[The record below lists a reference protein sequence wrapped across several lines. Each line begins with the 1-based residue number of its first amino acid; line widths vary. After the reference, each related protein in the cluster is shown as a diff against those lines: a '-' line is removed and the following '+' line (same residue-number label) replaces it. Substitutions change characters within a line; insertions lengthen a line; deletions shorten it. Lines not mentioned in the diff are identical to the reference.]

1 MITKGNDTKVQNE
14 VIAQTITDETAKRLK
29 LARLFPKQEIK
40 ENSDYYTYFRQNIN
54 LDEAINKG
62 LLGEAK
68 DIAPGASLQELNIRK
83 PITDTI
89 SIDTVGGVLNV
100 NKDVFYSDIVSFE
113 DLLGDV
119 ATVIANRIEFNI
131 YDTLMNSNQ
140 VPEYNTTQTEDTMEA
155 FGQFVIAAQEAFK
168 GNAGAGADLTIMAES
183 YKTLSYVK
191 QLAYQ
196 NNKLVQP
203 VEDIQSYY
211 GIDNIDFL
219 GTTQAD
225 GGSLVGDKEYI
236 GLDLRNAPLT
246 VLYSKSSGTTTAP
259 ITSDENIADFYP
271 IIEIMRKDIYDELPQ
286 YTKLFIQSKVGILLN
301 KPGLALKGT
310 CRP

>member
-100 NKDVFYSDIVSFE
+100 NKDIFDSDIVSFE

-131 YDTLMNSNQ
+131 YDALMNSNQ

-236 GLDLRNAPLT
+236 GFNLRNAPLT

-259 ITSDENIADFYP
+259 ITSDENMADFYP

>member
-100 NKDVFYSDIVSFE
+100 NKDVFDSDIVSFE

-131 YDTLMNSNQ
+131 YDTLMNSNH

-236 GLDLRNAPLT
+236 GFDLRNAPLT

>member
-14 VIAQTITDETAKRLK
+14 VIAQTITDESAKRLR

-54 LDEAINKG
+54 LDEAISKG

-100 NKDVFYSDIVSFE
+100 NKDVFDSDIVSFE

-131 YDTLMNSNQ
+131 YGTLMNSNQ
-140 VPEYNTTQTEDTMEA
+140 VPEYNTTQTEDSMEA

-203 VEDIQSYY
+203 VEYIQSYY

-236 GLDLRNAPLT
+236 GFDLRNAPLT

>member
-100 NKDVFYSDIVSFE
+100 NKDIFDSDIVSFE

-131 YDTLMNSNQ
+131 YDTLMNSSQ

-155 FGQFVIAAQEAFK
+155 FGQFVIAAQEAYK
-168 GNAGAGADLTIMAES
+168 GNAGAGTDLTIMAES

-236 GLDLRNAPLT
+236 GFDLRNAPLT

-301 KPGLALKGT
+301 KPGLALKGA

>member
-1 MITKGNDTKVQNE
+1 MLTKGNDTKVQNE
-14 VIAQTITDETAKRLK
+14 VIAQTITNETAKRLK
-29 LARLFPKQEIK
+29 LAKLFPKQEIQ

-89 SIDTVGGVLNV
+89 SIDIVGGVLNV
-100 NKDVFYSDIVSFE
+100 NKNVFNSDIVSFE

-119 ATVIANRIEFNI
+119 ATVIANRIEYNI
-131 YDTLMNSNQ
+131 YDTLISSAS
-140 VPEYNTTQTEDTMEA
+140 VPEFNTNQTEDTMEA
-155 FGQFVIAAQEAFK
+155 FGQFVIESQEAFK
-168 GNAGAGADLTIMAES
+168 SRAGAGADLTIMAES

-191 QLAYQ
+191 QLAYS

-203 VEDIQSYY
+203 VEAIKEYY
-211 GIDNIDFL
+211 GIDNIDLL

-225 GGSLVGDKEYI
+225 GGSLIGDKEYI
-236 GLDLRNAPLT
+236 GFDLRNPPLT

-286 YTKLFIQSKVGILLN
+286 YTKLL
-301 KPGLALKGT
+301 
-310 CRP
+310 

>member
-54 LDEAINKG
+54 LDEAINRG

-100 NKDVFYSDIVSFE
+100 NKDIFDSDIVSFE

-131 YDTLMNSNQ
+131 YDTLMNSSQ

-196 NNKLVQP
+196 NNMLVQP

-236 GLDLRNAPLT
+236 GFDLRNAPLT